1 MKKIYTFILLISICC
16 SHTLSVLAD
25 YNDIEYVNY
34 KKEIDTLISWLVMMI
49 INSIRLK
56 H

>member
-34 KKEIDTLISWLVMMI
+34 KKEIDTFIQKEVTI
-49 INSIRLK
+49 LK
-56 H
+56 EDPQ

>member
-34 KKEIDTLISWLVMMI
+34 KKRNRYFNI
-49 INSIRLK
+49 I
-56 H
+56 